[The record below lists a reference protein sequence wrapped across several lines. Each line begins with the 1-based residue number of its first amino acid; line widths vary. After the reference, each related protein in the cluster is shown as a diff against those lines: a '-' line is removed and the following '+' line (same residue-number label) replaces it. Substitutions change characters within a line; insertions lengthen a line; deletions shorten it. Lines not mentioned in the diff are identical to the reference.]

1 VNTQNKWVQRAIV
14 WTALLAIY
22 ELLALA
28 VGDFYLPRIEQV
40 ATASVDLVHDGRV
53 PIVLNSLGHLLLG
66 SAIAAVVG
74 IPLGLAMGRS
84 KIVDSVAG
92 MYVRGLFVT
101 PLVAV
106 LPLLI
111 ILFGVSFR
119 FRIVVVFLFCVFFVV
134 VYTATGAKAVPPSLL
149 ETAEAFG
156 VSRLKS
162 FRQVIIP
169 SAMPHIF
176 VGLRLGLANA
186 FGGMITSELWVS
198 QGTGRILSA
207 LGRNRDLPP
216 FFALVI
222 VITVIA
228 GFSGFLIKYL
238 ERRLTPWG
246 GDLDHETA

>member
-1 VNTQNKWVQRAIV
+1 MNFNNKWVQRAIV
-14 WTALLAIY
+14 WTALIVLY
-22 ELLALA
+22 ELAA
-28 VGDFYLPRIEQV
+28 IVAGDFYLPRLEEI
-40 ATASVDLVHDGRV
+40 ASASVDLVQDGRV
-53 PIVLNSLGHLLLG
+53 PILLGSLGHLLLG
-66 SAIAAVVG
+66 SALAALIG
-74 IPLGLAMGRS
+74 IPVGLAMGRS
-84 KIVDSVAG
+84 LAVDDVLG

-101 PLVAV
+101 PLVAI

-134 VYTATGAKAVPPSLL
+134 VNTAAGARAVPPSLL
-149 ETAEAFG
+149 ETAAAFRLG
-156 VSRLKS
+156 RLRQFVSVVLPAS
-162 FRQVIIP
+162 LP
-169 SAMPHIF
+169 YIF

-198 QGTGRILSA
+198 QGTGKVLEA

-222 VITVIA
+222 TITVIA
-228 GFSGFLIKYL
+228 GLTAWALKGA

-246 GDLDHETA
+246 AGVQHGV